1 MTTDKLTPSADKPAD
16 LLTGCQSP
24 PDEDRAGLFGS
35 FREMVHELVQYREL
49 LWQMILRDLRIRYKQ
64 AIMGFGWAI
73 FMPIMIVG
81 AGFLVKYAMAQM
93 SGKPLELDA
102 FAGMTVK
109 ALGWAFFIGAV
120 GFATS
125 SLVGNINLVTKIYF
139 PREVFPLSAV
149 LTQAFDSC
157 VGSTAMAL
165 FLFLF
170 LRVGVSL
177 QIFWAI
183 PLIILLVL
191 FTAGMALALSCANV
205 FFRDVKY
212 IVQVILTFGIFFTPV
227 FYEPQFF
234 GPNGCVLM
242 MLNPLSPLLEG
253 LRLAIVE
260 HHNLLAPLTVTS
272 ASGQEIL
279 AWQPWYLLYSTIW
292 SVLGFLVAWLTFH
305 KLEFIYPEYI

>member
-1 MTTDKLTPSADKPAD
+1 MTTEKLNQTVDESADRPND
-16 LLTGCQSP
+16 CQSP
-24 PDEDRAGLFGS
+24 PDEEKESLLTTFH
-35 FREMVHELVQYREL
+35 EMVYELIHYREL
-49 LWQMILRDLRIRYKQ
+49 MWQMILRDLRIRYKQ

-81 AGFLVKYAMAQM
+81 SGFLVKYAMAQM
-93 SGKPLELDA
+93 SGKPLEVA
-102 FAGMTVK
+102 GFSGMTVK
-109 ALGWAFFIGAV
+109 ALGWAFFVGAV
-120 GFATS
+120 GFATA
-125 SLVGNINLVTKIYF
+125 SLVGNISLVTKIYF

-149 LTQAFDSC
+149 LTQAFDSS

-165 FLFLF
+165 LLFLF
-170 LRVGVSL
+170 LGVGFSL
-177 QIFWAI
+177 QLVWVI
-183 PLIILLVL
+183 PLMILLVL
-191 FTAGMALALSCANV
+191 FTAGLALALSCANV

-227 FYEPQFF
+227 FYEPQLF
-234 GPNGCVLM
+234 GPTGCVLM
-242 MLNPLSPLLEG
+242 MLNPLAPLLEG

-260 HHNLLAPLTVTS
+260 HHNLLVPLTVTS
-272 ASGQEIL
+272 ASGVEIL